1 MASNLLLALLHKM
14 WIYEKTKDNKARFV
28 LGTKGKNPLICF
40 GINPSTA
47 EPNNLDPTLAT
58 VHRISEK
65 LPELDSFIMFNVYPQ
80 RATDPNN
87 LHKEAIQKLKK
98 ENEAHIAKIIDYKEY
113 AVWAAWGNLI
123 EKRPYLAKHM
133 QDIISLPE
141 LAHCNWLCRG
151 EITKKCHPHHPLYVK
166 NDVEFKAF
174 NIEEYK
180 KVLNSII
187 K

>member
-1 MASNLLLALLHKM
+1 M

-28 LGTKGKNPLICF
+28 LGTKGDKPLLCF

-58 VHRISEK
+58 VHRMSEK
-65 LPELDSFIMFNVYPQ
+65 HREFDSFIMFNVYPQ

-98 ENEAHIAKIIDYKEY
+98 ENEKHIAQIVDNKVFTI
-113 AVWAAWGNLI
+113 WAAWGNLI

-133 QDIISLPE
+133 FDIINLPE
-141 LAHCNWLCRG
+141 LQNCTWICRG
-151 EITKKCHPHHPLYVK
+151 AITKSGHPHHPLYVK
-166 NDVEFKAF
+166 SDEVFKVF
-174 NIEEYK
+174 DIENYKNILK
-180 KVLNSII
+180 RII